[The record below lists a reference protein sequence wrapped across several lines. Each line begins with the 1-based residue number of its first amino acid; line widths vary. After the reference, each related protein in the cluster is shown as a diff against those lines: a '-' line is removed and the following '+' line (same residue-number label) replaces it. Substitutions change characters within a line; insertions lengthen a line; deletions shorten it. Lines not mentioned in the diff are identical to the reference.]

1 MEEIFVGRQAQLAQ
15 LHARLDEARRRLSR
29 VVFLEGL
36 PGIGKTALLQ
46 RFLQDTPD
54 LCIVQ
59 AAGEEFEAGLAF
71 GLIEQMFRGLKL
83 PVAQRLAACRED
95 RGGVDTL
102 AVGTE
107 ILEALGQLQQHA
119 TVVLAVDDAQWADA
133 ASVQALTFAL
143 RRLRGDRVLGVIV
156 TRDTVA
162 ERLPEGLQRL
172 LASDVGMRLRL
183 DGLQAV
189 EIHALAE
196 RMGAGPL
203 PNWAATRLHTH
214 TSGSPLHA
222 RALIE
227 ELTSESICDH
237 QVPLPAPRSF
247 AMLVLGR
254 LARCSPEVERL
265 VVALSVLGRP
275 SPLDLAARLADLD
288 DPLVALEQAI
298 AAQLLEEHHTPAGQ
312 LVACHH
318 PLIQAAVYRDLGP
331 ARRSSLHSRAA
342 HLVAD
347 NELGSLRHR
356 VAAAIGADDR
366 LAEEVAASARRQAV
380 TGMWTDAAD
389 GLTAAARLS
398 SVQAE
403 RERYVL
409 DAVDCMV
416 TSGSTV
422 HARALE
428 DTLRAF
434 PTSARQYYILGR
446 LALVSGAPGR
456 AEALLTDAWRRCDR
470 QAEPPLA
477 AQIGGQ
483 LASLYQVRGHCL
495 RSAAWARRSL
505 AADRATARAQHVT
518 DVLLLSLGLRGRF
531 EEGLASC
538 PSVPGDEDQIGSG
551 PLDGLVAQ
559 GVLRLWSGASGRARR
574 ELAAVVRAFR
584 RRGGPVH
591 FLLVGLVAL
600 ADAHFRLGAW
610 DEAVAHGQLAVAI
623 AEDAEQRWLL
633 APLHAVTAFPLACR
647 GAWTQAEG
655 HLRAAARPL
664 PAENMAALAYR
675 ATAYALLETAR
686 NNPPGVV
693 TAVDPLLHLGFL
705 NRVGEPGILPWRELY
720 MDALVGLGRC
730 DEAEVLLR
738 PLEALAD
745 DREDAAWLTGVC
757 RIRGDLEAARGNR
770 GRAEDAYR
778 AGLDAARTCEHPFDR
793 ARLQLAYGRF
803 LRRHGRRA
811 MAATSLEVA
820 REGLARLGA
829 LPYVDRCER
838 ELHACGIGHRRRQAA
853 AGPALTAQEQAV
865 ARLVAGG
872 YSNRDAARELVLSV
886 KTVEFHLGNVFSK
899 LAIRSRSQLAVELAK
914 TGEPS

>member
-1 MEEIFVGRQAQLAQ
+1 MEEIFVGRQGQLAQ
-15 LHARLDEARRRLSR
+15 LHAQLDQARRGLSR

-46 RFLQDTPD
+46 RFLQDRSD
-54 LCIVQ
+54 LCVVQ
-59 AAGEEFEAGLAF
+59 AAGEEFEASLVF
-71 GLIEQMFRGLKL
+71 GLVEQMFRGLKL
-83 PVAQRLAACRED
+83 PVAQRLATRRAD
-95 RGGVDTL
+95 QGGADAL
-102 AVGTE
+102 AVGAE
-107 ILEALGQLQQHA
+107 ILEALGQLQRQA

-172 LASDVGMRLRL
+172 LASDIGMRLRL
-183 DGLQAV
+183 DGLCAV
-189 EIHALAE
+189 EIEALAE

-203 PNWAATRLHTH
+203 PNWAARRLHTH
-214 TSGSPLHA
+214 TSGNPLHA

-227 ELTSESICDH
+227 ELSSESICDH

-254 LARCSPEVERL
+254 LARCSSQVERL
-265 VVALSVLGRP
+265 VVAVAVLGRP
-275 SPLDLAARLADLD
+275 SPLDLAAQLADLD
-288 DPLVALEQAI
+288 SPLVALEQAI
-298 AAQLLEEHHTPAGQ
+298 AAQLLGEQHTPAGQ
-312 LVACHH
+312 LVACRH
-318 PLIQAAVYRDLGP
+318 PLVQAAVYRDLGP

-342 HLVAD
+342 HLVD
-347 NELGSLRHR
+347 DELESLRHR
-356 VAAAIGADDR
+356 VAAVTGADDK
-366 LAEEVAASARRQAV
+366 LAAEVATSARQQAV
-380 TGMWTDAAD
+380 TGVWTNAAD
-389 GLTAAARLS
+389 ALTAAARLS

-403 RERYVL
+403 RERYLL

-434 PTSARQYYILGR
+434 PTSARQSYTLGR
-446 LALVSGAPGR
+446 LALVSGTLGR
-456 AEALLTDAWRRCDR
+456 AKALLTDAWRRCDR
-470 QAEPPLA
+470 LAEPPLA
-477 AQIGGQ
+477 AQIAGQ
-483 LASLYQVRGHCL
+483 LASLYQIRGNGL
-495 RSAAWARRSL
+495 RSAAWARRAL
-505 AADRATARAQHVT
+505 AADRETARAQHVT
-518 DVLLLSLGLRGRF
+518 DVLLLTLGLRGRF

-538 PSVPGDEDQIGSG
+538 ASLPGDLDQVGSG

-559 GVLRLWSGASGRARR
+559 AVLRLWSGASGRARR
-574 ELAAVVRAFR
+574 ELATAVSAFR

-600 ADAHFRLGAW
+600 ADAHYRLGAW

-633 APLHAVTAFPLACR
+633 APLHAVTAFPLICR
-647 GAWTQAEG
+647 GAWTQAAA
-655 HLRAAARPL
+655 HLRAAASPH
-664 PAENMAALAYR
+664 PTENMAALAYH
-675 ATAYALLETAR
+675 ATACALLEAAR

-693 TAVDPLLHLGFL
+693 TAVGPLLHLEYL
-705 NRVGEPGILPWRELY
+705 NGDGDHGILPWRELY
-720 MDALVGLGRC
+720 VDALIGLGRC
-730 DEAEVLLR
+730 DEAEGLLR
-738 PLEALAD
+738 PLEALTAD
-745 DREDAAWLTGVC
+745 RDDSAWRTGVG
-757 RIRGDLEAARGNR
+757 RLRGDLEAARGNP
-770 GRAEDAYR
+770 GRAEGAYR

-811 MAATSLEVA
+811 MASTSLEA
-820 REGLARLGA
+820 AQEGLARLGA

-853 AGPALTAQEQAV
+853 SGPALTTQEWAV
-865 ARLVAGG
+865 ARLVAAG
-872 YSNRDAARELVLSV
+872 YSNRETARELVLSV

-899 LAIRSRSQLAVELAK
+899 FGIRSRSQLVVELAK
-914 TGEPS
+914 TGESS

>member
-15 LHARLDEARRRLSR
+15 LHAQLGEARRGLPR

-83 PVAQRLAACRED
+83 PVAQRLVARRAD
-95 RGGVDTL
+95 QGGVDTL

-107 ILEALGQLQQHA
+107 ILDTLGQLQQHA
-119 TVVLAVDDAQWADA
+119 TVVLTVDDAQWADA

-162 ERLPEGLQRL
+162 ERLPEGLHRL
-172 LASDVGMRLRL
+172 LASDIGTRLRL

-189 EIHALAE
+189 EIQTLAE

-203 PNWAATRLHTH
+203 PSWAATRLHTH

-227 ELTSESICDH
+227 ELSSESICDH

-265 VVALSVLGRP
+265 VVAVSVLGRP
-275 SPLDLAARLADLD
+275 SPLDLIARLADLD
-288 DPLVALEQAI
+288 SPLVALEQAI
-298 AAQLLEEHHTPAGQ
+298 AAQLLEEHHTGAGP
-312 LVACHH
+312 LVACRH

-342 HLVAD
+342 HLVGD
-347 NELGSLRHR
+347 ELASLRHR
-356 VAAAIGADDR
+356 VAGATGADDR
-366 LAEEVAASARRQAV
+366 LAAELAASARQQAV
-380 TGMWTDAAD
+380 TGVWTDAAD

-403 RERYVL
+403 RERYLL

-416 TSGSTV
+416 TSGRTV

-434 PTSARQYYILGR
+434 PTSARQRYTLGR
-446 LALVSGAPGR
+446 LALVSGVPSR
-456 AEALLTDAWRRCDR
+456 AEALLTDSWRRCDR
-470 QAEPPLA
+470 QGEPPLA
-477 AQIGGQ
+477 AQIAGQ
-483 LASLYQVRGHCL
+483 LASLYQVRGSGL
-495 RSAAWARRSL
+495 RSAVWARRAL
-505 AADRATARAQHVT
+505 VVDRETARAQHVM
-518 DVLLLSLGLRGRF
+518 DVLLLDLGLRGRF
-531 EEGLASC
+531 EEGLSLCASL
-538 PSVPGDEDQIGSG
+538 PGDADQVGSG

-559 GVLRLWSGASGRARR
+559 GVLRLWSGASGRARH
-574 ELAAVVRAFR
+574 ELAAAVRAFR

-600 ADAHFRLGAW
+600 ADAHYRLGAW
-610 DEAVAHGQLAVAI
+610 DEAVAYGELAVAI

-633 APLHAVTAFPLACR
+633 APLHAVTAFPLVCR
-647 GAWTQAEG
+647 GAWSQAER
-655 HLRAAARPL
+655 HLRAAASPH
-664 PAENMAALAYR
+664 PTENMAALAYQ
-675 ATAYALLETAR
+675 ATACALLQAAR

-693 TAVDPLLHLGFL
+693 TAVDPLLQRGFG
-705 NRVGEPGILPWRELY
+705 NGVGEHGILPWRELY
-720 MDALVGLGRC
+720 IDALIGLGRW
-730 DEAEVLLR
+730 DEAEKLLR
-738 PLEALAD
+738 PLEALAADRD
-745 DREDAAWLTGVC
+745 DSAWLTGVC
-757 RIRGDLEAARGNR
+757 RLRGDLEAARGNP
-770 GRAEDAYR
+770 GRAEGTYR

-811 MAATSLEVA
+811 MASTSLEAA
-820 REGLARLGA
+820 REGLAQLGA

-838 ELHACGIGHRRRQAA
+838 ELHACGIGHRRRRAA
-853 AGPALTAQEQAV
+853 SGPALTTQELAV
-865 ARLVAGG
+865 ARLVAAG

-899 LAIRSRSQLAVELAK
+899 FGIRSRSQLVVELAK
-914 TGEPS
+914 TGESS